1 MLILGHHLLSKNS
14 NFYFIDKSEMLS
26 KDQISCFF
34 YNEKIIEN
42 AKNQNLDFA
51 IFIQNKD
58 EIFLSNALEAK
69 FLLFN
74 DENLAHFASKVAEF
88 YLFDSKILLIVEKLS
103 NFENAFN
110 LKLDGVILKDFI
122 QNFH

>member
-1 MLILGHHLLSKNS
+1 MLIFGHHLISKNS
-14 NFYFIDKSEMLS
+14 NFYFIDKSEMLN

-34 YNEKIIEN
+34 YDEKIIEN

-88 YLFDSKILLIVEKLS
+88 YLFDSKILLIVEELNKL
-103 NFENAFN
+103 ERAYN
-110 LKLDGVILKDFI
+110 LRLDGVILKSFI